1 MGTKEKL
8 DNTVKELAKT
18 NNKVCLGSHCLVLYF
33 QFSAAG
39 SGSGKVKDT
48 RPRIRAVVQETAIC
62 QTFLVLFLA
71 FQIYIIK
78 KQILTLELKKNL
90 IHGYITPIDL

>member
-39 SGSGKVKDT
+39 SGSGKVKGT
-48 RPRIRAVVQETAIC
+48 RPSLLAVAVLETDG
-62 QTFLVLFLA
+62 T
-71 FQIYIIK
+71 
-78 KQILTLELKKNL
+78 
-90 IHGYITPIDL
+90 

>member
-33 QFSAAG
+33 
-39 SGSGKVKDT
+39 
-48 RPRIRAVVQETAIC
+48 
-62 QTFLVLFLA
+62 
-71 FQIYIIK
+71 
-78 KQILTLELKKNL
+78 
-90 IHGYITPIDL
+90 